1 MDVITNIFGFGK
13 SKPRKRTKKQL
24 PKKVYTIVE
33 VVQANTNRVHDD
45 VGGRFKSA
53 TPMGA
58 ARKMYT
64 RLCREKAIRGQ
75 CTFHLLIQ
83 EITPGH
89 TSAKMFAY
97 TGKRMKRKV
106 PNVRTL
112 PDGRTVTVAY
122 DTRVTKRK

>member
-1 MDVITNIFGFGK
+1 MFSIKKHTFFITTTYIPAV
-13 SKPRKRTKKQL
+13 S
-24 PKKVYTIVE
+24 
-33 VVQANTNRVHDD
+33 
-45 VGGRFKSA
+45 
-53 TPMGA
+53 
-58 ARKMYT
+58 
-64 RLCREKAIRGQ
+64 KAIRGQ

-89 TSAKMFAY
+89 TNAKMFAY

-122 DTRVTKRK
+122 DTRVVKRSI